1 MNYEQILKDIPD
13 KRQDKDTT
21 SLKFKKD
28 LIEFFG
34 EDWKDKTCLEIGTN
48 RGYTTRILS
57 FLFKKVITCEYDSEL
72 VSFAKNVNKDRDN
85 IEFLQKDVYQSTWD
99 FENID
104 VSFIDCVHEYANV
117 MHDIQKSL
125 QLVKSNK
132 EMILVFDDYGLPK
145 PPHREKDVKDAV
157 DQYVDEHPSFD
168 LVKYIGEDKGSDCR
182 PGKILKAE
190 EGVIC
195 KYRNIPLQNF
205 YRILDNELHIVDNVA
220 QLGFEKSEGLRIP
233 DEYLDKRE
241 FMVMRTAH
249 GIGDWGIISAMP
261 RLLKEKYSDCK
272 VYVPSKKLLKKL
284 FGKDHDNVHV
294 VFDNNPFVDEFVDE
308 MSGDVFHDHYRI
320 YDKDNTD
327 IPLIKQMLE
336 FWQFTEEEM
345 SDSQP
350 EMYWSDEEKM
360 FGDKII
366 LEHIEGGKF
375 EWPSPIPNFGCLL
388 ISDRFGTQ
396 YGKHHQE
403 TYDRDVQNFTNVLTE
418 HQLPYFYWSAKP
430 ISETPFNWINKVL
443 DMKNIDLR
451 IQLYIK
457 SKAKV
462 NLSNQCGTNH
472 LVVRYSKCYE
482 SQRQFP
488 LSHNFVEGEIYL

>member
-1 MNYEQILKDIPD
+1 MNFEQILKDIPD

-72 VSFAKNVNKDRDN
+72 VNFAKNVNKDRDN

-104 VSFIDCVHEYANV
+104 VSFIDCVHEYENV

-284 FGKDHDNVHV
+284 FGKDHDNVNV

-308 MSGDVFHDHYRI
+308 IKGDVFHDHYRI
-320 YDKDNTD
+320 YDKNNPN

-336 FWQFTEEEM
+336 FWDFTDKEM
-345 SDSQP
+345 MDSQP
-350 EMYWSDEEKM
+350 EMYWSFEEQEL
-360 FGDKII
+360 GNSII
-366 LEHIEGGKF
+366 REAADDSE
-375 EWPSPIPNFGCLL
+375 FGCLL

-403 TYDRDVQNFTNVLTE
+403 TYDKDVQNFMNILTE
-418 HQLPYFYWSAKP
+418 YQIPYFYYTAKP
-430 ISETPFNWINKVL
+430 IEKTEFNWINKLL
-443 DMKNIDLR
+443 DMRHIDLR
-451 IQLYIK
+451 VQLYIK
-457 SKAKV
+457 SRAKI
-462 NLSNQCGTNH
+462 NLSNQCGTNQMM
-472 LVVRYSKCYE
+472 VRYSKCFE

-488 LSHNFVEGEIYL
+488 ISHNFVEGEIYL